1 MTIPLPDLQMHELA
15 DWVRVVAAAGYTDLW
30 TGEAVIADAFAMLS
44 VAATVAPRLR
54 VGTAVVPAFTRA
66 PGLLATSAAT
76 LASLAPGRCTI
87 GVGASSVAVVQRWG
101 GIPYERPYQRTRDV
115 VQFLRAALGGA
126 RVTREYET
134 FAVEGFRLVQPPEI
148 PPRLLVAALRPA
160 MLGLARRMA
169 DGAVLTWVSPDDVRR
184 MVGRLGPDAEVVV
197 WVSVCPSADA
207 DRVRDV
213 MRPRVAEYLTVAGY
227 AASQEWLGRGDVLRQ
242 VWDAWADGRRAD
254 AVAAVPDA
262 LIDELVVHGSVQ
274 HCRERLEEYYAAG
287 ATSLAISPVALQH
300 DPTWC
305 VKELAP

>member
-227 AASQEWLGRGDVLRQ
+227 AASQEWLGRGDVLRP

-262 LIDELVVHGSVQ
+262 LVDELVVHGSVQ
-274 HCRERLEEYYAAG
+274 RCRERLEEYYAAG
-287 ATSLAISPVALQH
+287 ATSLAISPVTLQH
-300 DPTWC
+300 DPAWC